1 MTEATIRPAPG
12 AAVLAALLDEIR
24 LYLEAVET
32 FRGEGREPS
41 WRPEQAEKE
50 ALR

>member
-1 MTEATIRPAPG
+1 MTESTVRPAPG
-12 AAVLAALLDEIR
+12 AAELAALLDEVR

-32 FRGEGREPS
+32 FRREGREPS

-50 ALR
+50 APR